1 MAPAAKASRLRART
15 VPVAAVDGDMRAR
28 MYLLF
33 DRYYADTDRD
43 RFEQD
48 LAAKDEV
55 ILLEDPAD
63 GTLQGFSTLRL
74 VEIRGEGGRSC
85 RAMYSGDT
93 VVARGYWGQKV
104 LGVEFLKRLWL
115 RKAQRPLEPLYWFL
129 ISKGY
134 KTYLLMAN
142 NFPVHYPRYEQ
153 PTPPGMQ
160 RILDGLAARIFGAHY
175 SAADGI
181 IRFPRPLGRVRED
194 VAPVTEAERAAN
206 PRIRFFVERNPTWE
220 EGTELACLAEMGFL
234 LPLTYAAKGVLQ
246 RARRG

>member
-1 MAPAAKASRLRART
+1 MTTAPQALRLRART
-15 VPVAAVDGDMRAR
+15 VPAAAVDEALRER

-33 DRYYADTDRD
+33 DRYYADTDRG

-63 GTLQGFSTLRL
+63 CTLQGFSTLKL
-74 VEIRGEGGRSC
+74 EELRGEGGRSC
-85 RAMYSGDT
+85 RAVYSGDT

-104 LGVEFLKRLWL
+104 LGVEFLKRLWV

-142 NFPVHYPRYEQ
+142 NFPVHYPRYER
-153 PTPPGMQ
+153 PTPPGVQ
-160 RILDGLAARIFGAHY
+160 RLLDGLATQVFGANY
-175 SAADGI
+175 SAADGL
-181 IRFPRPLGRVRED
+181 IRFPSALGRVRED
-194 VAPVTEAERAAN
+194 VAPVTEVERAAN
-206 PRIRFFVERNPTWE
+206 PRIRFFVERNPTWA
-220 EGTELACLAEMGFL
+220 EGTELACLAEMTFM
-234 LPLTYAAKGVLQ
+234 LPLAYATKGLLQ